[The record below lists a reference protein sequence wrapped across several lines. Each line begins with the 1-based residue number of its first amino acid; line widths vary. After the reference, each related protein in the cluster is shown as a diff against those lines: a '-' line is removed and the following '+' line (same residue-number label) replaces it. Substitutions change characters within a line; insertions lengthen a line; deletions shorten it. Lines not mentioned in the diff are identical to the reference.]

1 MAEAVRGYCLLAW
14 TWTRAVAQYP
24 ATLAMLTVSQLVIT
38 GIDAVVILIMFEH
51 TPSYAGFSLAE
62 VMFLYGTSGVSF
74 AIADSLIGS
83 VERLGRHIRA
93 GTFDVILLRPTSAL
107 VQVAADQF
115 SPRRLGK
122 LVQAVVVLWVA
133 LAALDVDWS
142 PGRVAIVPVMIV
154 SGVFIFGA
162 LWVVG
167 ASYQF
172 FAGEAAEAMNAA
184 TYGGNFVTQYPLSI
198 LGRDAMRA
206 LTWVIPLAFVNWLP
220 ALYVLDQPDPLGLPV
235 PARFAS
241 PLVALL
247 LCVIAALVWRTG
259 VRHYRS
265 TGS

>member
-1 MAEAVRGYCLLAW
+1 VADAVRVYCLLAW
-14 TWTRAVAQYP
+14 TWTRALAQYP
-24 ATLAMLTVSQLVIT
+24 ASLAMLTASQLVVT
-38 GIDAVVILIMFEH
+38 GIDAIVILFIFAH
-51 TPSYAGFSLAE
+51 TPTYAGFSLPE

-74 AIADSLIGS
+74 AIADATIGS
-83 VERLGRHIRA
+83 VERLGQHIRA
-93 GTFDVILLRPTSAL
+93 GTFDVVLLRPASAL

-122 LVQAVVVLWVA
+122 LVQASVVLGVA
-133 LAALDVDWS
+133 LATMDVDWTV
-142 PGRVAIVPVMIV
+142 GRIAMVPLMIV
-154 SGVFIFGA
+154 AGIFIFGA
-162 LWVVG
+162 LWVLG
-167 ASYQF
+167 ATYQF
-172 FAGEAAEAMNAA
+172 LAGEAAQAMNAA

-198 LGRDAMRA
+198 LDRDAIRA

-220 ALYVLDQPDPLGLPV
+220 ALYILDRPDPLDPPV
-235 PARFAS
+235 PVRFAS